1 MKELFDTVSIS
12 CSTNITTTYS
22 TSFSMGIK
30 LLAPRLRNPIFS
42 IYGFV
47 RLADEI
53 VDSFQGYEQQKL
65 LSQLKTDTF
74 NAIADKISI
83 NPVLNSFQQVVHQF
97 KIEDDLIYSF
107 LESME
112 MDLDKKFY
120 TRSLYDKYIYGSAE
134 VVGLMCLKVFCE
146 GDTEVYERLK
156 HAAMK
161 LGSAFQKVNF
171 LRDLKADN
179 EELGR
184 LYFPN
189 INLNPFTERD
199 KITIETEI
207 NNDFQEAL
215 QGIMQLPKSSR
226 KGVYLAYKYYQ
237 VLLKKIQLTPAD
249 HIMNSRIRVADT
261 QKFVLLIRHSIL

>member
-97 KIEDDLIYSF
+97 KIE
-107 LESME
+107 
-112 MDLDKKFY
+112 
-120 TRSLYDKYIYGSAE
+120 
-134 VVGLMCLKVFCE
+134 
-146 GDTEVYERLK
+146 
-156 HAAMK
+156 
-161 LGSAFQKVNF
+161 
-171 LRDLKADN
+171 
-179 EELGR
+179 
-184 LYFPN
+184 
-189 INLNPFTERD
+189 
-199 KITIETEI
+199 
-207 NNDFQEAL
+207 
-215 QGIMQLPKSSR
+215 
-226 KGVYLAYKYYQ
+226 
-237 VLLKKIQLTPAD
+237 
-249 HIMNSRIRVADT
+249 
-261 QKFVLLIRHSIL
+261 